1 MNRLVKIFL
10 LVLLATA
17 ALYAWAVKF
26 IAPQY
31 LAQKPCRKII
41 LTAL

>member
-31 LAQKPCRKII
+31 LAQVPQLVR
-41 LTAL
+41 LRR